1 MVKSWILPQNA
12 TISYKLQ
19 SQEKP
24 CFWKW
29 QCHPGVAW
37 TGTHP
42 VTHWVRPELPAEL
55 GVKAVPSFNIYY
67 TPRKCWLLGTGSV
80 PKVTAGK
87 CCTPKELGQASCIL
101 IYSLASF
108 GKQTG
113 MKQQNFQESH
123 CLSQLPFGETDSESS
138 FDFFFFQFSMLI
150 NCPLGHQEL
159 DKAERSWLISSWVG
173 EQRWRQSFLSK
184 APLVLSPEELKKHL
198 GTLSNF
204 WLQLILF

>member
-1 MVKSWILPQNA
+1 MTVSPWCGMNRD
-12 TISYKLQ
+12 TS
-19 SQEKP
+19 S
-24 CFWKW
+24 
-29 QCHPGVAW
+29 H
-37 TGTHP
+37 
-42 VTHWVRPELPAEL
+42 HWVRPELPAEL
-55 GVKAVPSFNIYY
+55 GVKAVPSLNIYY
-67 TPRKCWLLGTGSV
+67 IHRKCWLLGTGSV

-108 GKQTG
+108 GKKTRNETAEFPG
-113 MKQQNFQESH
+113 ES
-123 CLSQLPFGETDSESS
+123 LSQPAALWWNWFRKL
-138 FDFFFFQFSMLI
+138 FWLFFFQFSMLI

-204 WLQLILF
+204 WLQLI